1 MNLKEQIK
9 SLPHSSG
16 IYQYFD
22 SKNRILYIGKA
33 KDLHKRV
40 RSYFNLN
47 GDSPTPSANVSHR
60 IATMIRQIA
69 HLQIILTQ
77 SESDALILENS
88 LIKQLKPK
96 YNILLRDDK
105 TYPYILIDKNAPFAR
120 LEIVRKITNDKNH
133 IYFGPYSSGV
143 REILNAIYEILPLVQ
158 KKSCLSGKK
167 ACLFHQIGRCAA
179 PCEGKISSEK
189 YSEIVKNAINLLQN
203 PNKIL
208 KILEQKM
215 QNFAKNLRFEDANLI
230 KIQCEKIRQVASI
243 SSIDLAKLYNCDI
256 FVIESSHAKSV
267 LVKIFMRDGRVVF
280 SDNIFINH
288 NENEIDLDFLYTQS
302 LLNHYKNN
310 APYALDSILLP
321 IDLSDSEILSEFFRQ
336 KFGKNIRILNP
347 KSGEKKKLI
356 DLARNNAKNLLEN
369 AEYSGELRILEAIKN
384 LFSLQNMPNRIEV
397 FDTSHFQG
405 QSAVGAK
412 IVYENGEFIK
422 SAYKRYALQGSD
434 EYTQMTE
441 LLTRRAQRFTESSE
455 RFALQSNANL
465 TNQSSENFDAPPDLW
480 LLDGGVAQIRIANEV
495 MQSCGANVDILGI
508 AKEKINHKAYR
519 AKGGARDILRSL
531 DSEIRLDKSDERLLF
546 LQKLRDEA
554 HRFAISFHRKK
565 GRKNLQKS
573 AIEGKYTQAQLKK
586 LLNYFGSFESLQ
598 NADESLIQSILK
610 RRVKPNANP

>member
-22 SKNRILYIGKA
+22 DKNRILYIGKA

-40 RSYFNLN
+40 RSYFNLS
-47 GDSPTPSANVSHR
+47 GESPAPSANVSHR

-69 HLQIILTQ
+69 NLQIILTQ

-105 TYPYILIDKNAPFAR
+105 TYPYILIDKNAEFPR

-133 IYFGPYSSGV
+133 IYFGPYSHGS
-143 REILNAIYEILPLVQ
+143 REVLGAIYEILPLVQ
-158 KKSCLSGKK
+158 KKSCIKGKK
-167 ACLFHQIGRCAA
+167 ACLFHQIGRCTA
-179 PCEGKISSEK
+179 PCEGKISREK
-189 YSEIVKNAINLLQN
+189 YDEIVKNAINLLQN
-203 PNKIL
+203 PQKIL
-208 KILEQKM
+208 KILEAKM
-215 QNFAKNLRFEDANLI
+215 QNFAKNLRFEDANII
-230 KIQCEKIRQVASI
+230 KLQCEKIRQVAQI

-256 FVIESSHAKSV
+256 FVIESNATKSV

-288 NENEIDLDFLYTQS
+288 NENELDLDFLYTQS

-310 APYALDSILLP
+310 APLRLDSILLP
-321 IDLSDSEILSEFFRQ
+321 CDLSDGAILSEFFRQ

-356 DLARNNAKNLLEN
+356 DLAKNNAKNLLEN
-369 AEYSGELRILEAIKN
+369 SENSAESRILEAIKK
-384 LFSLQNMPNRIEV
+384 LFSLQNVPNRIEV

-412 IVYENGEFIK
+412 IVYENGEFVK
-422 SAYKRYALQGSD
+422 SAYKRYALSGSD
-434 EYTQMTE
+434 EYAQMTE
-441 LLTRRAQRFTESSE
+441 LLTRRAGSFEVD
-455 RFALQSNANL
+455 FA
-465 TNQSSENFDAPPDLW
+465 PDLW
-480 LLDGGVAQIRIANEV
+480 LLDGGSAQIKIAQEV
-495 MQSCGANVDILGI
+495 IESSGANVDILGI
-508 AKEKINHKAYR
+508 AKEKVNHKAYR
-519 AKGGARDILRSL
+519 AKGGARDILRSTDL
-531 DSEIRLDKSDERLLF
+531 EFRLDKSDLRLMF

-565 GRKNLQKS
+565 GRKGLMKS
-573 AIEGKYTQAQLKK
+573 AFADKYTDAQLKK

-598 NADESLIQSILK
+598 NADESLVKSILK
-610 RRVKPNANP
+610 RRKV

>member
-1 MNLKEQIK
+1 MTNLKEQIK
-9 SLPHSSG
+9 SLPHKSG

-22 SKNRILYIGKA
+22 DKNRILYIGKA

-40 RSYFNLN
+40 RSYFNLS
-47 GDSPTPSANVSHR
+47 GESPAPAANVSHR
-60 IATMIRQIA
+60 IATMIRQIS

-133 IYFGPYSSGV
+133 LYFGPYSSGS

-158 KKSCLSGKK
+158 KKSCLGGKK
-167 ACLFHQIGRCAA
+167 ACLFHQIRRCSA
-179 PCEGKISSEK
+179 PCEGKISREK

-208 KILEQKM
+208 KILEAKM

-230 KIQCEKIRQVASI
+230 KIQCEKIRQVAKI

-256 FVIESSHAKSV
+256 FVIESNATKSV

-310 APYALDSILLP
+310 APLRLDSILLP
-321 IDLSDSEILSEFFRQ
+321 CDLSDGAILSEFFRQ
-336 KFGKNIRILNP
+336 KFGKNIRILHP

-356 DLARNNAKNLLEN
+356 DLAKNNAKNLLAN
-369 AEYSGELRILEAIKN
+369 SDNSAESRILEAIKN
-384 LFSLQNMPNRIEV
+384 LFRLQNVPNRIEV

-412 IVYENGEFIK
+412 ITYENGEFVK
-422 SAYKRYALQGSD
+422 SAYKRYALSGRD
-434 EYTQMTE
+434 EYAQMTE
-441 LLTRRAQRFTESSE
+441 LLTRRAGSFEVD
-455 RFALQSNANL
+455 FA
-465 TNQSSENFDAPPDLW
+465 PDLW
-480 LLDGGVAQIRIANEV
+480 LLDGGSAQIKIAQEIID
-495 MQSCGANVDILGI
+495 SSGANVDILGI
-508 AKEKINHKAYR
+508 AKEKVNHKAYR

-531 DSEIRLDKSDERLLF
+531 DLELRLEKSDERLMF

-565 GRKNLQKS
+565 GRKGLTKS
-573 AIEGKYTQAQLKK
+573 AISGKYTEAQLKK

-598 NADESLIQSILK
+598 NADETLIKSILK
-610 RRVKPNANP
+610 RRKA

>member
-9 SLPHSSG
+9 SLPHTSG

-22 SKNRILYIGKA
+22 DKNRILYIGKA

-47 GDSPTPSANVSHR
+47 GESPAPAANVSHR
-60 IATMIRQIA
+60 IATMIRQITN
-69 HLQIILTQ
+69 LQIILTQ
-77 SESDALILENS
+77 SEQDALILENS

-133 IYFGPYSSGV
+133 LYFGPYSSGS

-167 ACLFHQIGRCAA
+167 ACLFHQIGRCSA
-179 PCEGKISSEK
+179 PCEGKISREK
-189 YSEIVKNAINLLQN
+189 YGEIVKNAINLLQN
-203 PNKIL
+203 PSKIL

-230 KIQCEKIRQVASI
+230 KIQCEKIRQVAKI

-256 FVIESSHAKSV
+256 FVIESNATKSV

-310 APYALDSILLP
+310 APLRLDSILLP
-321 IDLSDSEILSEFFRQ
+321 CDLSDGAILSEFFRQ

-356 DLARNNAKNLLEN
+356 DLAKNNAKNLLANSEN
-369 AEYSGELRILEAIKN
+369 SAESRILEAIKS
-384 LFSLQNMPNRIEV
+384 LFSLQNVPNRIEV

-412 IVYENGEFIK
+412 ITYENGEFVK
-422 SAYKRYALQGSD
+422 SAYKRYALSGSD
-434 EYTQMTE
+434 EYAQMTE
-441 LLTRRAQRFTESSE
+441 LLTRRAGSFDVD
-455 RFALQSNANL
+455 FA
-465 TNQSSENFDAPPDLW
+465 PDLW
-480 LLDGGVAQIRIANEV
+480 LLDGGSAQIKIAQEI

-531 DSEIRLDKSDERLLF
+531 DLELRLEKSDERLMF

-565 GRKNLQKS
+565 GRKGLTKS
-573 AIEGKYTQAQLKK
+573 AMSGKYTEAQLKK
-586 LLNYFGSFESLQ
+586 LLNYFGSFQSLQ
-598 NADESLIQSILK
+598 NADENLIKSVLK
-610 RRVKPNANP
+610 SRKVQ

>member
-9 SLPHSSG
+9 SLPHTSG

-22 SKNRILYIGKA
+22 DKNRILYIGKA

-40 RSYFNLN
+40 RSYFNLR
-47 GDSPTPSANVSHR
+47 GESPAPAANVSHR
-60 IATMIRQIA
+60 IATMIRQIS

-105 TYPYILIDKNAPFAR
+105 TYPYILIDKNAPFPR
-120 LEIVRKITNDKNH
+120 PEIVRKITNDKNH
-133 IYFGPYSSGV
+133 LYFGPYSSGS

-167 ACLFHQIGRCAA
+167 ACLFHQIGRCSA
-179 PCEGKISSEK
+179 PCEGKISREK
-189 YSEIVKNAINLLQN
+189 YSDIVKNAINLLQN
-203 PNKIL
+203 PSKIL

-230 KIQCEKIRQVASI
+230 KIQCEKIRQVAKI

-256 FVIESSHAKSV
+256 FVIESNATKSV

-288 NENEIDLDFLYTQS
+288 NENELDLDFLYTQS

-310 APYALDSILLP
+310 APFALDSILLP
-321 IDLSDSEILSEFFRQ
+321 YDLSDGAILSEFFRQ

-356 DLARNNAKNLLEN
+356 DLAKNNAKNLLEN
-369 AEYSGELRILEAIKN
+369 SENSAESRILEAIKN
-384 LFSLQNMPNRIEV
+384 LFSLQNVPNRIEV

-412 IVYENGEFIK
+412 ITYENGEFVK
-422 SAYKRYALQGSD
+422 SAYKRYTLSGSD
-434 EYTQMTE
+434 EYAQMTE
-441 LLTRRAQRFTESSE
+441 LLTRRAGSFEVD
-455 RFALQSNANL
+455 FA
-465 TNQSSENFDAPPDLW
+465 PDLW
-480 LLDGGVAQIRIANEV
+480 LLDGGCAQIKIAQEI

-531 DSEIRLDKSDERLLF
+531 DLELRLEKSDERLMF

-573 AIEGKYTQAQLKK
+573 AISGKYTEAQLKK
-586 LLNYFGSFESLQ
+586 LLNYFGTFQSLQ
-598 NADESLIQSILK
+598 NADENLIKSVLK
-610 RRVKPNANP
+610 SRKVQ